1 MRTFTCRSTFLFVS
15 EVIDLTFLRRLA
27 HEQSVLVSEMKVLNQ
42 EQTKLTKNI
51 TALKDAVQKKEDIL
65 YNSEFD
71 LGEENNIFKQIF
83 MIIDFLLAC

>member
-1 MRTFTCRSTFLFVS
+1 MRTFTCRSTFLYAW
-15 EVIDLTFLRRLA
+15 EAIDLPFVRQLA

-71 LGEENNIFKQIF
+71 LGEENNI
-83 MIIDFLLAC
+83 C